1 MCRTCTLSNDKELDI
16 SSNNLIRIHHKGFLL
31 GIKKLHLKFSL
42 VLYGTMF
49 NFYIQASPT
58 LEILK
63 LDVLRIKNFNTT

>member
-1 MCRTCTLSNDKELDI
+1 MTELDI
-16 SSNNLIRIHHKGFLL
+16 SNKNLVRIYHKGFLL

-49 NFYIQASPT
+49 NFYIQTSPT

-63 LDVLRIKNFNTT
+63 LVGKCFEN